1 MRLRRPKAQ
10 PDTDK
15 PINKISSLKRI
26 KSKNNSMNNTTASQ
40 PEVINKV
47 KQTLSRHILA
57 DGFDFVM
64 DLEKSQGSWIH
75 DSLTGKNY
83 LDMFSMF
90 GSASIGYNHPYL
102 VQHQNWLGKMAINKP
117 TLADVYSEEYAEF
130 MEVFERVAI
139 PEHLQY
145 AFFISGGTLAVEN
158 AMKACFDWK
167 TRKNFEKDINVEGD
181 ICIHFRQ
188 AFHGRSGYTLSLTNT
203 SDPRKYQYFPKFDW
217 PRIINPH
224 LTFPITEENLEETI
238 KNEQL
243 ALLNIEEAI
252 LSSPNR
258 VACIIIEPIQAEGGD
273 HHFRDEFF
281 RGLRDLCD
289 QNEVLLIFDEVQT
302 GIGITGKMWA
312 FEHFTAKPDIIAFG
326 KKTQVC
332 GVLANKEKFDEIPNN
347 VFRESS
353 RINSTFGGNFIDMM
367 RFKLILEVIEKE
379 NLCQNAETVGSYLLN
394 GLQQLAKKYPDVISN
409 PRGRGLMCA
418 FDLPDGAQRDR
429 MREILYEDHLIILP
443 CGDQSLRFRPHLN
456 VSQEEIQIALDKIEK
471 LVSNH

>member
-1 MRLRRPKAQ
+1 MNDAIASHPQ
-10 PDTDK
+10 PTND
-15 PINKISSLKRI
+15 
-26 KSKNNSMNNTTASQ
+26 
-40 PEVINKV
+40 V
-47 KQTLSRHILA
+47 KQTLARHMLA

-64 DLEKSQGSWIH
+64 DFEKSHGSYIH
-75 DSLTGKNY
+75 DSVTGKDY

-90 GSASIGYNHPYL
+90 ASASIGYNHPYL
-102 VQHQNWLGKMAINKP
+102 MEKSAWLGRMAVNKP
-117 TLADVYSEEYAEF
+117 TLADVYSREFADF

-139 PEHLQY
+139 PKELQY
-145 AFFISGGTLAVEN
+145 VFFIEGGTMGVEN

-167 TRKNFEKDINVEGD
+167 TRKNFEKGMDLEAG
-181 ICIHFRQ
+181 ICIHFKQ

-224 LTFPITEENLEETI
+224 LNFPITEENLAETI
-238 KNEQL
+238 KQENL

-252 LSSPNR
+252 LSNPNK

-281 RGLRDLCD
+281 VGLREICD

-302 GIGITGKMWA
+302 GIGLTGKMWA
-312 FEHFTAKPDIIAFG
+312 FQHFSAKPDIISFG
-326 KKTQVC
+326 KKAQVC

-353 RINSTFGGNFIDMM
+353 RINSTFGGNFIDIL
-367 RFKLILEVIEKE
+367 RFQLILEVIEKE
-379 NLCQNAETVGSYLLN
+379 NLVENARIVGEYLLE
-394 GLQQLAKKYPDVISN
+394 GLQKLAQKYPNWLSN

-418 FDLPDGAQRDR
+418 IDLPTGEQRDR
-429 MREILYEDHLIILP
+429 LREMLYDEGMIILS
-443 CGDQSLRFRPHLN
+443 CGTSAIRFRPHLN
-456 VSQEEIQIALDKIEK
+456 VTKEEIQMALDKFDIC
-471 LVSNH
+471 LNRM